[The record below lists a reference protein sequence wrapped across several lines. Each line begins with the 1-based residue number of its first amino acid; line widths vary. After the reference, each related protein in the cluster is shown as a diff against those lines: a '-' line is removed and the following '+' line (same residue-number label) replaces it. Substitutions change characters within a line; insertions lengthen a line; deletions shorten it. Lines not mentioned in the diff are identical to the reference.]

1 MYTFLSI
8 HTKKNNKK
16 TLARKVVTEVV
27 NNYDYSQIL
36 DLPIEQL
43 TGIDNQVPS
52 RGIRSLSKME
62 DFISNFH
69 SDNLF
74 DFDKKNISVS
84 KENRRFV
91 RLPLNTKTMGRSY

>member
-1 MYTFLSI
+1 M
-8 HTKKNNKK
+8 
-16 TLARKVVTEVV
+16 TEVV